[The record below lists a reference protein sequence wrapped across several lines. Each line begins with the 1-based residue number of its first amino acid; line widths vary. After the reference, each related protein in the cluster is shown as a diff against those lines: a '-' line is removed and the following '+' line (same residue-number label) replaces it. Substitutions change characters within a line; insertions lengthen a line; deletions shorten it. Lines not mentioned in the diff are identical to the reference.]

1 MNLSFRRT
9 ESYASLPFIYKKKG
23 WEKHSVRREKRKLS
37 LFYNKS
43 LKIPKG
49 VIETVIRRTVH
60 TVGKR
65 TNNDQQNITQKT
77 NDRATRTPLKTLDEL
92 VFFIDNGLLVT
103 RKLLNQ
109 GFLLVKLKS
118 SLRIFDDLDLIN
130 S

>member
-1 MNLSFRRT
+1 MQAYHLSIRKRGGKNIP
-9 ESYASLPFIYKKKG
+9 LDVKK
-23 WEKHSVRREKRKLS
+23 ENS

-92 VFFIDNGLLVT
+92 VFSGRVSSSYSTCVTRRVTLVT
-103 RKLLNQ
+103 STMISDK
-109 GFLLVKLKS
+109 
-118 SLRIFDDLDLIN
+118 
-130 S
+130 